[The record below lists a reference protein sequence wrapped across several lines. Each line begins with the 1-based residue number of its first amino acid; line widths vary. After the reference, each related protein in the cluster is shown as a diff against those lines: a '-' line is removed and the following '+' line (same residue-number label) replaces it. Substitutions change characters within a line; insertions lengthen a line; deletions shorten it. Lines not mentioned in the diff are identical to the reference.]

1 MDIKAELPTPATWEY
16 REFDLPAE
24 DRERVFLG
32 WLRDGWEL
40 IGIHP
45 KGKGQ
50 RKPLPVAIV
59 RRELGPRRELRQP
72 PPPAAA

>member
-1 MDIKAELPTPATWEY
+1 MKQMGAEPVTFEY
-16 REFDLPAE
+16 REFDIPDT

-40 IGIHP
+40 VGVHP

-59 RRELGPRRELRQP
+59 RRSLDDSLAGS
-72 PPPAAA
+72 

>member
-1 MDIKAELPTPATWEY
+1 MNTHWEY
-16 REFDLPAE
+16 KEFDMPTE
-24 DRERVFLG
+24 DRDRVFLG

-40 IGIHP
+40 VGVHA

-59 RRELGPRRELRQP
+59 RRERPTPPDLRRP
-72 PPPAAA
+72 SPAAA

>member
-1 MDIKAELPTPATWEY
+1 MKTSKGLPVANWEY
-16 REFDLPAE
+16 REFDIPTE

-32 WLRDGWEL
+32 WLREGWEL

-50 RKPLPVAIV
+50 RKALPVAIV
-59 RRELGPRRELRQP
+59 RRELAPLP
-72 PPPAAA
+72 DPALLQRAGA